1 MPKLGNFVDDAKGV
15 ASLSSQPSSLE
26 NKDYVRFVCISDTHN
41 DHKRIKVPDGDV
53 LLHAGDFTKF
63 GTEKEIF
70 EFNRWLGTLPH
81 RHKIV
86 VSGNHDLTMDTGFYD
101 REWRKWHDEKQDSVK
116 AKALLTNCRYLENE
130 GIEIDGVRVF
140 ATPNMPK
147 DSGRL
152 WAWNRSS
159 HHLSEFWGRLA
170 LSVDTIY
177 HRRFWADNLLKYEL
191 HLHINCLRSSNSR
204 RMLSPFFGHFSSFP
218 PPSLLPLPLS
228 LMTTEKKLVPQMGK
242 VDVLLTHSPPRGVLD
257 RCWSGH
263 RVGSR
268 PLLAGLRRLKPKF
281 CVFGHI
287 HEDYGVKVEEVS
299 GTVCINAASC
309 TMLGAA
315 RHEPIVFDI
324 SKSTK
329 AAT

>member
-116 AKALLTNCRYLENE
+116 AKAFLTNCRYLENE

-159 HHLSEFWGRLA
+159 HHLSEFW
-170 LSVDTIY
+170 
-177 HRRFWADNLLKYEL
+177 
-191 HLHINCLRSSNSR
+191 
-204 RMLSPFFGHFSSFP
+204 
-218 PPSLLPLPLS
+218 
-228 LMTTEKKLVPQMGK
+228 EKKLVPQMGK

>member
-1 MPKLGNFVDDAKGV
+1 M
-15 ASLSSQPSSLE
+15 
-26 NKDYVRFVCISDTHN
+26 
-41 DHKRIKVPDGDV
+41 
-53 LLHAGDFTKF
+53 
-63 GTEKEIF
+63 
-70 EFNRWLGTLPH
+70 TLPPFPLADLE
-81 RHKIV
+81 RMLVVKIV
-86 VSGNHDLTMDTGFYD
+86 GRSKKMTITT
-101 REWRKWHDEKQDSVK
+101 SV
-116 AKALLTNCRYLENE
+116 
-130 GIEIDGVRVF
+130 GVRVF

-257 RCWSGH
+257 RCWSNQ
-263 RVGSR
+263 
-268 PLLAGLRRLKPKF
+268 LRT
-281 CVFGHI
+281 HT
-287 HEDYGVKVEEVS
+287 H
-299 GTVCINAASC
+299 TH
-309 TMLGAA
+309 T
-315 RHEPIVFDI
+315 H
-324 SKSTK
+324 TH
-329 AAT
+329 T